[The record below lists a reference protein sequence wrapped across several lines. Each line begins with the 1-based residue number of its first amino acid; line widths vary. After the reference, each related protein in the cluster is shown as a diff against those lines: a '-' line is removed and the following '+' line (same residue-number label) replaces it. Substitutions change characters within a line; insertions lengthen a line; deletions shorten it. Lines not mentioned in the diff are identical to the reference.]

1 MKTVVSSQNELLD
14 HPDEFV
20 STSSITIRITSELM
34 DRCSIGHLNPTG
46 GLICVRVSPPL
57 HRQKHGARFTKGVE
71 VFQIPAEVWERTKE
85 LFPAATPI
93 PATQAECVFC
103 LDGREPMTESTVNE
117 TPAPITSE
125 TPALSETPAPNETPA
140 PIANETP
147 AAGMAVSPEATVRVK
162 QEPAESLSFLERQAR
177 RTEYL
182 QSHLS
187 AEAANGDGFMPLTYS
202 TETPSSL
209 SSLSTVSPGVGS
221 PLQGGLG
228 VQENPLQGHFIP
240 LGAPLFLALENN
252 QINPDDYFIKD
263 IQPAQRR
270 QLLLQNR
277 LLASLIHRQHVW
289 VPAGGFSTRLSKAY
303 FTKRPQITDGCYFLV
318 SASWLMAWRQWLL
331 RDATTDTSGQ
341 LCNHEYQ
348 NLAVVKYPRVC
359 PHSYTVIP
367 GYMDHFIRGYSS
379 IPCTVR
385 EGSSNHQ

>member
-1 MKTVVSSQNELLD
+1 MSSQNELLD

-46 GLICVRVSPPL
+46 GLLCVRVSPPL

-103 LDGREPMTESTVNE
+103 LDGREPMTESTVSE
-117 TPAPITSE
+117 TPAPIT
-125 TPALSETPAPNETPA
+125 SETPAPNETPA

-147 AAGMAVSPEATVRVK
+147 DAGMAVSPEAAVRVK
-162 QEPAESLSFLERQAR
+162 QEPAESLSFLEKQAR

-289 VPAGGFSTRLSKAY
+289 VPAGGFRTRLSKAY